1 MHSFPLSL
9 ARALSLLC
17 LLFAASAFAI
27 DVGSRLE
34 IVSGNAQLLRPGQS
48 SQDLLVVLK
57 DPQGQ
62 PLAGQIVQFSVQPS
76 AAASLVRADRQTNA
90 QGRASAVV
98 MASSLTGSFEVTAS
112 LVEFP
117 GIQTRFNLMT
127 QNELPAG
134 TTFTAVSGGTQN
146 LPPNT
151 ESAPLIAQLKG
162 PDGQPLV
169 GRVIRAEAMPPASA
183 TLSAPFA
190 LTDGQGRVQFTATPR
205 LPGGVAV
212 VLSVVE
218 QGTLSVRFDL
228 TGGLAFIPGL
238 DPRAQSVAQAID
250 GLCPQLAT
258 IPPEQLTP
266 GQRDLQRRCGEVVGA
281 AGRSDANVALSQLR
295 ADGAAPQASAAFG
308 GRDVQMGNVN
318 LRFDAL
324 RTGVRGLSLSGLNV
338 YSDNSVLPIGAL
350 LQGANESDQQA
361 DGFGGRWSG
370 FITGQVART
379 DEAQGDGAPG
389 FDGRGY
395 GLTAGLDYR
404 LNANWVLGA
413 ALGYDTSDSDLLL
426 DRGSVDSK
434 QITGTFYAS
443 WVSPTNYYVDALA
456 AYSRINFDLERV
468 IRYRITA
475 GTDVP
480 DTQVTQAALAS
491 PDGESRTFALSLGRD
506 FHSGA
511 WTSSAYFRGEV
522 TTVDLDGYE
531 ETARLPD
538 APGSG
543 LMLRIDARELESR
556 TIRFGARAS
565 YAHSTNYG
573 VLLPSLRAEWVRE
586 LQDDPQRI
594 SASFIADPNGRQISF
609 LGSEIDDGYGN
620 IGLSLTSVLANGR
633 SLFFSYERRFG
644 QDRREQEV
652 FTLGGRAEF

>member
-1 MHSFPLSL
+1 MPTFFLWL
-9 ARALSLLC
+9 ARSFALLC
-17 LLFAASAFAI
+17 MLFALPAYAI
-27 DVGSRLE
+27 DAGSRLE
-34 IVSGNAQLLRPGQS
+34 VVSGNAQLLRPGQT
-48 SQDLLVVLK
+48 SQDLVVVLK

-62 PLAGQIVQFSVQPS
+62 AISGQIVQFAIQPS
-76 AAASLVRADRQTNA
+76 AAASFVKTDRQTDA
-90 QGRASAVV
+90 QGRAAALV
-98 MASSLTGSFEVTAS
+98 MASSATGSFEVIAT

-117 GIQTRFNLMT
+117 GFQARFNLMT
-127 QNELPAG
+127 QNELAAG
-134 TTFTAVSGGTQN
+134 TTFTIVSGAAQN

-151 ESAPLIAQLKG
+151 ESAPLVAQLKG
-162 PDGQPLV
+162 PDGQPIA

-183 TLSAPFA
+183 TLSAQFA
-190 LTDGQGRVQFTATPR
+190 ITDAQGRVQFTATPR

-212 VLSVVE
+212 TLFVQE

-258 IPPEQLTP
+258 IPPEQLTA

-281 AGRSDANVALSQLR
+281 AGGASANSAISQLR

-324 RTGVRGLSLSGLNV
+324 RTGVRGLSLAGLNV
-338 YSDNSVLPIGAL
+338 QTANGALPIGSL
-350 LQGANESDQQA
+350 LQGANSSNES
-361 DGFGGRWSG
+361 GGGLGSRWSG

-379 DEAQGDGAPG
+379 DEEKGDGAPG

-395 GLTAGLDYR
+395 GLTAGVDYR
-404 LNANWVLGA
+404 ASEQWVLGA
-413 ALGYDTSDSDLLL
+413 ALGYDTSDSDLLE

-434 QITGTFYAS
+434 QITGTVYAS
-443 WVSPTNYYVDALA
+443 WVSPSNFYADFLA

-468 IRYRITA
+468 IRYRIGA
-475 GTDVP
+475 GGAAE
-480 DTQVTQAALAS
+480 TQVAQAALAS
-491 PDGESRTFALSLGRD
+491 PDGDSSTFALSLGRD

-511 WTSSAYFRGEV
+511 WTTSAYLRGEL
-522 TTVDLDGYE
+522 TNVDLDGYDE
-531 ETARLPD
+531 VARLPD

-543 LMLRIDARELESR
+543 LMLRVNARELESR
-556 TIRFGARAS
+556 TVRFGARAS
-565 YAHSTNYG
+565 YAHSASYG

-586 LQDDPQRI
+586 LQDDPQLI
-594 SASFIADPNGRQISF
+594 NASFIADPGSRNISF
-609 LGSEIDDGYGN
+609 LGSRIDDSYGN
-620 IGLSLTSVLANGR
+620 LGLSLTSVLSNGR

-644 QDRREQEV
+644 QERRDQDI

>member
-1 MHSFPLSL
+1 MSTFIQWY
-9 ARALSLLC
+9 ARSVCLLC
-17 LLFAASAFAI
+17 MVFAWPAYAI
-27 DVGSRLE
+27 DPGSRLDV
-34 IVSGNAQLLRPGQS
+34 VSGNAQLLRPGQT
-48 SQDLLVVLK
+48 SQDLVVALK

-62 PLAGQIVQFSVQPS
+62 VIAGQSVQFSIQPS
-76 AAASLVRADRQTNA
+76 GAASFVKTDRQTDA
-90 QGRASAVV
+90 QGRAAAVV
-98 MASSLTGSFEVTAS
+98 MATTVTGSFEVIATI
-112 LVEFP
+112 VEFP
-117 GIQTRFNLMT
+117 SFQARFNLMT
-127 QNELPAG
+127 QNELAAG
-134 TTFTAVSGGTQN
+134 TTFTAVSGSAQN

-162 PDGQPLV
+162 PDGQPIA

-190 LTDGQGRVQFTATPR
+190 ITDAQGKVQFTATPR
-205 LPGGVAV
+205 LPGGVSV
-212 VLSVVE
+212 VLVVQE
-218 QGTLSVRFDL
+218 QGTLRVQFDL

-258 IPPEQLTP
+258 IPPEQLTA

-281 AGRSDANVALSQLR
+281 AGGDAANSAISQLR

-324 RTGVRGLSLSGLNV
+324 RTGVRGLSLTGLNV
-338 YSDNSVLPIGAL
+338 QTPGGVLPIGAL
-350 LQGANESDQQA
+350 VQGANESEEGG
-361 DGFGGRWSG
+361 GFGSRWSG

-379 DEAQGDGAPG
+379 DEERGDGAPG

-395 GLTAGLDYR
+395 GLTAGVDYR
-404 LNANWVLGA
+404 LTDRWVLGA
-413 ALGYDTSDSDLLL
+413 ALGYDTSDNDLLD

-443 WVSPTNYYVDALA
+443 WVSPNNYYADFLA

-468 IRYRITA
+468 IRYRIAA
-475 GTDVP
+475 GGAAP
-480 DTQVTQAALAS
+480 DTQVAQAALAS
-491 PDGESRTFALSLGRD
+491 PDGNSSTFALSLGRD

-511 WTSSAYFRGEV
+511 WTSSAYFRGEL
-522 TTVDLDGYE
+522 TNVDLDGYDE
-531 ETARLPD
+531 VARLPD

-543 LMLRIDARELESR
+543 LMLRINARELESR
-556 TIRFGARAS
+556 TVRFGARAS
-565 YAHSTNYG
+565 YAHSASYG
-573 VLLPSLRAEWVRE
+573 VLLPSVRAEWVRE
-586 LQDDPQRI
+586 LQDDPQLI
-594 SASFIADPNGRQISF
+594 NASFIADPGSRTISF
-609 LGSEIDDGYGN
+609 LGSRIDDSYGN
-620 IGLSLTSVLANGR
+620 LGLSLTSVLSNGR

-644 QDRREQEV
+644 QDRRDQDI